1 MSVPLPR
8 LPPRQALAVSVV
20 SIVVIVAASLV
31 PPAPVPGE
39 AGAAV
44 DGDVGEGAV
53 GPGSGTSALAG
64 PPVADPIDRL
74 HVAGVTGR
82 NVTVGIVDVTGF
94 DTGHPALADRVAA
107 ARSFAPGT
115 GVRNGGRDA
124 HGTAAAVTV
133 ARTAPDAQ
141 LYLATFDGEA
151 PGAGESLARAV
162 TWLVRQD
169 ADVVI
174 APVAAYG
181 VADDGGSPVA
191 RAAARARAAGAVVL
205 APTGN
210 LARGHWEGRVA
221 PTTAGRH
228 RFAAGR
234 SVTGGAVERVGAA
247 SRSDVD
253 AAAPA
258 GPAGTLMPLRPADE
272 DGTETAGRLTVWL
285 SVDRPGSDA
294 ELSVAVYRLS
304 DEATR
309 AGDDTDIRSGVGAG
323 GDLGGDGRDGNGTVR
338 TGVLRAAPDGQTVVD
353 PEAATL
359 VAASRPAAAG
369 EVPSQ
374 RLSTRLR
381 PGEHVLVVRT
391 DAGEPVTPRPTPVE
405 GAPDAD
411 ATSAGTASTA
421 GARFEVSST
430 THALAAPRP
439 AGSVAAPSTAPAVVA
454 VGAAGPDGEP
464 AGYSSRGP
472 TDDGRLGVDV
482 LAPTDRWPGPE
493 AGADGR
499 GGTSAAAAYAG
510 GVTALVRAAAPGLSA
525 PRVRSVLRGTA
536 VDAGPPGPD
545 AAAGH
550 GRLAPVAA
558 VRRAG
563 RLDGDPTPLGRGNG
577 TVVARDGTARTPG
590 NATTP
595 VDVSP
600 AGRRPGASRPRGGE

>member
-1 MSVPLPR
+1 
-8 LPPRQALAVSVV
+8 V
-20 SIVVIVAASLV
+20 SIAVIVAASLV
-31 PPAPVPGE
+31 PPAPVPDE
-39 AGAAV
+39 PGAAV
-44 DGDVGEGAV
+44 DGDPEEGAV

-74 HVAGVTGR
+74 HAAGVTGR

-94 DTGHPALADRVAA
+94 DVGHPALADRVAA

-133 ARTAPDAQ
+133 ARTAPDAR

-151 PGAGESLARAV
+151 SGAGQSLARAV
-162 TWLVRQD
+162 TWMVRQD
-169 ADVVI
+169 VDVVI

-228 RFAAGR
+228 RFSAGR
-234 SVTGGAVERVGAA
+234 SVTGGAVGRVGAA
-247 SRSDVD
+247 SRSDVG
-253 AAAPA
+253 AGAAPA
-258 GPAGTLMPLRPADE
+258 GPAGTLMPLRPADGG
-272 DGTETAGRLTVWL
+272 GTETAGRLTVWL
-285 SVDRPGSDA
+285 SVDRPGSEAD
-294 ELSVAVYRLS
+294 LSVAVYRLTE
-304 DEATR
+304 EATR
-309 AGDDTDIRSGVGAG
+309 PDNDTVDGLRTGIGG
-323 GDLGGDGRDGNGTVR
+323 GDAGTVR
-338 TGVLRAAPDGQTVVD
+338 TGVLRAAPDGRTVVD

-359 VAASRPAAAG
+359 VATSRPAGVG

-374 RLSTRLR
+374 RLSTTLR
-381 PGEHVLVVRT
+381 PGEHFLVVRT
-391 DAGEPVTPRPTPVE
+391 ESADRVTPRPTPAE
-405 GAPDAD
+405 GARGAESDP
-411 ATSAGTASTA
+411 AGTVSTA

-482 LAPTDRWPGPE
+482 LAPTDRWPRAE
-493 AGADGR
+493 AGSGGR

-525 PRVRSVLRGTA
+525 PRVRAVLRGTA

-558 VRRAG
+558 VRRAA
-563 RLDGDPTPLGRGNG
+563 RLDGDPAPLVPGTDPVATRGPTAPERGN
-577 TVVARDGTARTPG
+577 V
-590 NATTP
+590 TTP
-595 VDVSP
+595 VDLSP
-600 AGRRPGASRPRGGE
+600 AVQGSTDDHRSGGDRAR